1 MSACFCLTTRPNRIW
16 QALGDRTHVG
26 LYTNQGNNGVGQLY
40 IESLAN
46 ALTVNLLRDH
56 SGTKPSIKTYQGGLS
71 DRQILQATDYISNH
85 LTQAIKTEDLANF
98 LGISKFHFSRLFKQ
112 STGVSPHQ
120 YVMRQRIELAKQLL
134 KKADRSIADIA
145 LDCGFNSQR
154 HLGKYFRAITG
165 MTPRD
170 YRKNR

>member
-120 YVMRQRIELAKQLL
+120 YVMQQRIELAKQLL
-134 KKADRSIADIA
+134 KKADISIADVA
-145 LDCGFNSQR
+145 LDSGFNSQS
-154 HLGKYFRAITG
+154 HLGKYFRTFTG
-165 MTPRD
+165 MTPKA
-170 YRKNR
+170 YRKN